1 MGRQRDTDIQT
12 GFMHLL
18 TRLSASLAAQT
29 LKNPPAMRETR
40 VRSLGRE
47 DPLEEEM
54 APHSSILAGES
65 LGQRS
70 LAGYS
75 PRGRR
80 ESDMTERPHF
90 TSLHSSAGLVGTTS
104 VLSISLSSELSTV
117 QFSSVAQS
125 CPTLCD
131 PHESQHA
138 RPPCLS
144 PTPGV
149 HSNSCPSSW

>member
-75 PRGRR
+75 PRGPR
-80 ESDMTERPHF
+80 E
-90 TSLHSSAGLVGTTS
+90 LGTTEQLA
-104 VLSISLSSELSTV
+104 LSFSLSLEV
-117 QFSSVAQS
+117 QWLGIHLAKQATWVGS
-125 CPTLCD
+125 
-131 PHESQHA
+131 
-138 RPPCLS
+138 
-144 PTPGV
+144 TPGPGTQDSMCV
-149 HSNSCPSSW
+149 REAQPVRQ